1 MGNFSR
7 NEDKLLDCD
16 LGVVDETPMVD
27 VLLMYA
33 TLQALP
39 KTSGLIITRSRIAH
53 EIFFEVHIG
62 AHCAIPSMWMVC
74 GWRMLRKFQR
84 SARLKS

>member
-1 MGNFSR
+1 MGKFSR

-53 EIFFEVHIG
+53 E
-62 AHCAIPSMWMVC
+62 
-74 GWRMLRKFQR
+74 
-84 SARLKS
+84 KSF